1 MSNDRVETA
10 VPSYDVAVQNQD
22 QALSE
27 VKLDASQIGVLASGI
42 NLSDTGDVLAYGA
55 KPMGEIARFADTLLE
70 KIRTKDAGEIGDQ
83 LSNLVVHIRANDPLT
98 LQEKSE
104 GFLTKLPLIGGLFK
118 KAQKAQI
125 DSLNLTAQIDGI
137 AKHLDNSMVNLL
149 RDIETLGQ
157 LYERNYGYYKDVAQY
172 IEAGKQKLKHV
183 NEVDLPALQQEA
195 QSSNDMMK
203 AQQVKDMIENI
214 NRFERRI
221 HDLELSSIIAV
232 QTAPQIRMVQSNN
245 QQLAEKI
252 QTSILSTLPIW
263 KSQLVLT
270 MTLSAQQKAAK
281 LQKDVADTTNELL
294 RKNADML
301 QQSSIATATEVERS
315 IVDIETLRETQTK
328 LVNTIE
334 ETLKIAS
341 NARIKREEVAKEL
354 STMEEDLKQRLVAA
368 TAQYANPVEATSS
381 TTTPTP

>member
-1 MSNDRVETA
+1 MNSNSEQS
-10 VPSYDVAVQNQD
+10 VPSYDVAIKD
-22 QALSE
+22 GGQALTE
-27 VKLDASQIGVLASGI
+27 VKLDASQISVLASGI

-70 KIRTKDAGEIGDQ
+70 KMRAKDAGEIGEQ
-83 LSNLVVHIRANDPLT
+83 LSGLVTYIRENDPLT
-98 LQEKSE
+98 LQEKGNS
-104 GFLTKLPLIGGLFK
+104 FLASIPLIGSLFK
-118 KAQKAQI
+118 RAHKAQI
-125 DSLNLTAQIDGI
+125 DRLTLTEQIDGI

-149 RDIETLGQ
+149 RDIGVLEQ
-157 LYERNYGYYKDVAQY
+157 LYERNYGYYKEVAQY
-172 IEAGKQKLKHV
+172 IEAGKQKLKQV
-183 NEVDLPALQQEA
+183 NEVDLPALQQQA
-195 QSSNDMMK
+195 QASNDMMQ

-270 MTLSAQQKAAK
+270 MTLDAQQKAAM
-281 LQKDVADTTNELL
+281 LQKSVSDTTNDLL

-315 IVDIETLRETQTK
+315 IVDIETLRETQNK

-341 NARIKREEVAKEL
+341 EARVKREEVAKEIG
-354 STMEEDLKQRLVAA
+354 TMEEDLKQRLMAA
-368 TAQYANPVEATSS
+368 TAKYAQSN
-381 TTTPTP
+381 